1 MIKYVKIKHRG
12 VNAKVREERR
22 LKRRMPSMDVNLR
35 RWLWLKL
42 KGAPRKREGHVPELL
57 DLGRGGRSIYTPA
70 VITG

>member
-12 VNAKVREERR
+12 VNAKVQEERR

-57 DLGRGGRSIYTPA
+57 DPGRGGRSIYTPA